1 MKKILSIFFAF
12 FTITF
17 YSQEKLS
24 TKKITITGKLI
35 DKTTQQALEYATVT
49 VINPSTNK
57 PVNGAITDLK
67 GEFSIQNAPGNFIL
81 KYEYLSF
88 KTLLINPKFY
98 NQDLNIGII
107 SLEPDAKILNE
118 VVVRSERT
126 TVDLKLDKKVFTV
139 GKDILVRGGTVS
151 DVLDNIPSIS
161 VSSEGTIALRGNENV
176 RILIDGKPT
185 NAVSVTDA
193 LKMIPSD
200 AIDKVETVTTPSAR
214 YDAEGGGGIIN
225 IILKKGKNQGINGSI
240 IAAVGTPKNNSI
252 SANINY
258 KNEMMNFFSTIG
270 YNDRNNPGRTK
281 IDQETFNKRTGLLD
295 SYLEE
300 RRESEKYSK
309 GINVNFGIEIAI
321 NKNTSWTNS
330 FNYRN
335 NKGGNNEDV
344 FYYNFNANKTYLNT
358 SKRDNELVSTGDNV
372 EYTTNFTK
380 KFKKE
385 GHKLTFDG
393 AFSKNTDK
401 DDSDILQTILD
412 NNQFVRNERSKKHD
426 TQVRNLLQIDYIIPF
441 NKDSQF
447 EAGYRGNF
455 INLLADFSVQ
465 NLNTK
470 TGIFENIV
478 GFSNQMNYIE
488 NVNALYT
495 QFGSKINKL
504 SYLLGLRFENSHI
517 EINQLTSEIL
527 KSKNYNNFFPSIFLT
542 YELGENTSISSNYSK
557 RITRPRD
564 RFINPFA
571 SYTSNINLF
580 QGNPDINPAYSDA
593 FDIGFLKKWNKLI
606 LNTSVYL
613 NHTTDSFQ
621 IIRKERGD
629 FIDGTPVIINTP
641 FNLSTDD
648 KYGFEITAN
657 YTVKK
662 WWKLNAN
669 ANFFYNITKGD
680 YQYTNTKNELIV
692 QDFNF
697 ESSTWTGR
705 INSRINLPYKI
716 DFQSNLTYNASQ
728 KIAQG
733 TQKGIAVLNLG
744 FSKDIL
750 KDKATLAFN
759 ISDVFNSRKMIRDL
773 NLPTVNSYSEMQ
785 NRMRVAT
792 LSFTYRFNKSKT
804 EKEKDAKPKS
814 ANDGNDNDYIGG

>member
-1 MKKILSIFFAF
+1 MKKILFLFFIL
-12 FTITF
+12 FTIVF
-17 YSQEKLS
+17 NAQEKQFI
-24 TKKITITGKLI
+24 KKITITGRLV
-35 DKTTQQALEYATVT
+35 DKTTQQPLEYATIT
-49 VINPSTNK
+49 VINPSNNK
-57 PVNGAITDLK
+57 PVNGTVTDLK
-67 GEFSIQNAPGNFIL
+67 GEFTLQNTSGNFIL

-88 KTLLINPKFY
+88 KTLLTTPKLY
-98 NQDLNIGII
+98 NENLDIGII
-107 SLEPDAKILNE
+107 SLEPDAKILSE

-161 VSSEGTIALRGNENV
+161 ISSEGTVALRGNENV

-193 LKMIPSD
+193 LKMIPAD

-225 IILKKGKNQGINGSI
+225 IILKQGKNQGINGSI
-240 IAAVGTPKNNSI
+240 IVAVGTPKNNSL
-252 SANINY
+252 STNVNY
-258 KNEMMNFFSTIG
+258 KNEMINFFSTVG
-270 YNDRNNPGRTK
+270 YNDRANPGRTK
-281 IDQETFNKRTGLLD
+281 IDQETFNKKTGLLD

-300 RRESEKYSK
+300 RRESEKYAK
-309 GINVNFGIEIAI
+309 GINLNFGLEIAI
-321 NKNTSWTNS
+321 SKNTSWTNA

-335 NKGGNNEDV
+335 NKGGNNEAV
-344 FYYNFNANKTYLNT
+344 LYYNFDTNKIYNNT
-358 SKRDNELVSTGDNV
+358 SKRDNQLVSTGDNV

-380 KFKKE
+380 NFKKE
-385 GHKLTFDG
+385 GHKITFDG

-401 DDSDILQTILD
+401 DDSDILQIILN

-426 TQVRNLLQIDYIIPF
+426 TQLRNLLQLDYVLPLK
-441 NKDSQF
+441 KDSQF

-455 INLLADFSVQ
+455 VKLLADFSVQ
-465 NLNTK
+465 NFNTN
-470 TGIFENIV
+470 TGIFENII
-478 GFSNQMNYIE
+478 GFSNTMNYVE
-488 NVNALYT
+488 NVNAFYT
-495 QFGSKINKL
+495 QFGSKMNKI
-504 SYLLGLRFENSHI
+504 SYLLGVRLENSHI
-517 EINQLTSEIL
+517 EINQLTSQIF

-542 YELGENTSISSNYSK
+542 YELGKNTSISTNYSK

-593 FDIGFLKKWNKLI
+593 FDIGFLKKWNQLT

-613 NHTTDSFQ
+613 NHTKDAFQ
-621 IIRKERGD
+621 VIRKERGD

-641 FNLSTDD
+641 FNLSIDD
-648 KYGFEITAN
+648 KYGLEITAN
-657 YTVKK
+657 YTLKK

-697 ESSTWTGR
+697 KSSTWTAR
-705 INSRINLPYKI
+705 LNSRINLPYKI
-716 DFQSNLTYNASQ
+716 DFQSNFTYNASQ

-733 TQKGIAVLNLG
+733 VQEGVAVLNLG

-759 ISDVFNSRKMIRDL
+759 INDVFNSRKMIRDL
-773 NLPTVNSYSEMQ
+773 NLPSVNSYSEMQ

-804 EKEKDAKPKS
+804 EKEKDSKQRL
-814 ANDGNDNDYIGG
+814 NHDGNDNDYMGG